1 MSWTNPCVMSPKGRK
16 LSTPVRL
23 ISLFSLMNVRPMGPA
38 LARGGKLTLARC
50 VWYPGP
56 GLMEKA
62 CFHSC
67 QSHLLRTTPR
77 LHTHGEDHRLPIS
90 HTPYPSAP
98 RRQFVFV
105 ILWTRS
111 GGNYEQNNTN
121 NARLCARIAP
131 RRCFWIL
138 SGATVAE
145 FGESRFLWCIVRW
158 RVKKLYNLLH
168 IRLRSQRHIIL
179 FSIECVCWE
188 SGGGVVVWRCQ
199 LVRRGEV

>member
-1 MSWTNPCVMSPKGRK
+1 
-16 LSTPVRL
+16 
-23 ISLFSLMNVRPMGPA
+23 MNVRPMGAA

-77 LHTHGEDHRLPIS
+77 FHTHVEDHRLPIS

-98 RRQFVFV
+98 PPQFVFV

-121 NARLCARIAP
+121 NTRLCLIAP
-131 RRCFWIL
+131 RRCVWKVSVATAAVSRLERRGFSPSCCFLLL
-138 SGATVAE
+138 S
-145 FGESRFLWCIVRW
+145 LC
-158 RVKKLYNLLH
+158 VKKRFNLLH
-168 IRLRSQRHIIL
+168 TRLSL
-179 FSIECVCWE
+179 
-188 SGGGVVVWRCQ
+188 
-199 LVRRGEV
+199 